1 MLTQY
6 RISYNEMNTKNRKKV
21 VNNSYIGRYIVI
33 RYNIDNGKLIYKA
46 LNLIV
51 IFKTFFGSFF
61 CIKVININGFKNLL
75 IFY

>member
-6 RISYNEMNTKNRKKV
+6 RINYNEMNAKIRKKV

-46 LNLIV
+46 LNLIET
-51 IFKTFFGSFF
+51 FKTFFGSFF
-61 CIKVININGFKNLL
+61 CIKVININDLKNLL